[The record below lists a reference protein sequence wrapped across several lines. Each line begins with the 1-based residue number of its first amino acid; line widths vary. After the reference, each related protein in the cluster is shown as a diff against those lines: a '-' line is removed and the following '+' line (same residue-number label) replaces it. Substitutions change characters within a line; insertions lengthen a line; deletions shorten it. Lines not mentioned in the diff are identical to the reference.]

1 MTMSSRSIRG
11 RHLTALLLTLL
22 AAFAFAACGGD
33 DGEQSGAGGD
43 VKAVEQAFLTG
54 MVHHH
59 GTAIEMAEI
68 AQERGQSEFVTGLA
82 DDIISTQEQEI
93 AKMEAIYDRL
103 IGPAAHDGLGLSAEE
118 AGMTHG
124 PETNEMLEMAMPF
137 DRAFV
142 DEMTPHHTGAV
153 KMANVVLESTED
165 QELRD
170 LAEGIVAAQEREIEA
185 MNAFRTEEYGAPVPE
200 PEEAAGASM
209 EVGTPADD
217 ALPRERPGIDVG
229 RSPQA
234 SLRRRPRPQTARS
247 VAPGRPRRTRC
258 RPRRSRRWRC

>member
-43 VKAVEQAFLTG
+43 VEAVEEAFLTG

-59 GTAIEMAEI
+59 GTAIQMAEI
-68 AQERGQSEFVTGLA
+68 AQERGESEFVTGLA
-82 DDIISTQEQEI
+82 DDIVSTQEQEI
-93 AKMEAIYDRL
+93 SKMEAIYDRL
-103 IGPAAHDGLGLSAEE
+103 IGGELEPDPAAHDGLGLSAEE

-170 LAEGIVAAQEREIEA
+170 LAEGIVATQEREIEA

-200 PEEAAGASM
+200 PQGGGGGGHGGGHS
-209 EVGTPADD
+209 G
-217 ALPRERPGIDVG
+217 
-229 RSPQA
+229 
-234 SLRRRPRPQTARS
+234 
-247 VAPGRPRRTRC
+247 
-258 RPRRSRRWRC
+258 